1 MFDASKEAGM
11 IGVDPR
17 HFEYLLDLQEG
28 LCYMDGHC
36 DRKLIFDPAQHSN
49 KFVIIS
55 RCDTLRLLLYSHS
68 DGRKISVGII
78 LRRSKIQ
85 LNDGLSKA
93 IVFPC
98 LRALM

>member
-55 RCDTLRLLLYSHS
+55 RCDTLRLSFLGVIRFAYSCILTVMGERS
-68 DGRKISVGII
+68 RSVSFCDD
-78 LRRSKIQ
+78 RRS
-85 LNDGLSKA
+85 S
-93 IVFPC
+93 
-98 LRALM
+98 